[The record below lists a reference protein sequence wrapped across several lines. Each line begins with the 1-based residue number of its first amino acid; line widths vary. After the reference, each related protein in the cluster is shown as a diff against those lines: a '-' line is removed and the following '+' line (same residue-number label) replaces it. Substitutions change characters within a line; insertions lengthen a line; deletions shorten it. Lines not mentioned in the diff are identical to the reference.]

1 MTLPVRRSLPLL
13 CILLLLVLGLVVFL
27 RPPAIDEAPTPEPL
41 PTEEPQLSSL
51 ASAPDWSELD
61 AMQNRV
67 SAETFE
73 ELLRSIYALPNSW
86 EDYFTILSEADGIE
100 IQKSYQRDDRYRL
113 QTAFASAEPPAPL
126 PPLDQ
131 IHIAID
137 PGHIGGDFAEL
148 EQRSFDPT
156 PGDDSDLPVREGDLS
171 LATARH
177 LQPLLEELG
186 ARVTLVRE
194 TAEPVTES
202 QPEDFMAEFGDRV
215 LANQIFYR
223 TAEIRARADLLN
235 EVIQPDL
242 ILCLHYNAEGWSDPA
257 EPWSA
262 KNHFHIILN
271 GAYMAGEVA
280 NEDQR
285 FEMVRNL
292 LARSTERALP
302 LAQTISDV
310 FLRETALSP
319 FAYSAEAPA
328 MRLDPERPIFARNL
342 LANRLY
348 VAPTIFLEPYIMN
361 NREVFARVQL
371 GDYEGLQEVD
381 GIPRRSLVREY
392 AEVLAQGIVE
402 FYQK

>member
-1 MTLPVRRSLPLL
+1 MRRSFPLL
-13 CILLLLVLGLVVFL
+13 CILLLLVVGLVVFL
-27 RPPAIDEAPTPEPL
+27 RRTPVKTPPAPEPVL
-41 PTEEPQLSSL
+41 VYEPQLSSL
-51 ASAPDWSELD
+51 ASAPDWDELD
-61 AMQNRV
+61 TLQNAV

-73 ELLRSIYALPNSW
+73 ELLRTVYALPNSW
-86 EDYFTILSEADGIE
+86 EDYFTIAPAPDAIE
-100 IQKSYQRDDRYRL
+100 IQKSFDPADRYQL
-113 QTAFASAEPPAPL
+113 STEFAPTGPPEPL
-126 PPLDQ
+126 PPLDE

-137 PGHIGGDFAEL
+137 PGHIGGEYAEL

-156 PGDDSDLPVREGDLS
+156 PDDDSDIPVREGDLS

-177 LQPLLEELG
+177 LKRLLEGLG
-186 ARVTLVRE
+186 ATVTLVRE
-194 TAEPVTES
+194 TGEPVTKS
-202 QPEDFMAEFGDRV
+202 KPEDFMAEFGDRV
-215 LANQIFYR
+215 LAEQIFYR
-223 TAEIRARADLLN
+223 TAEIRARADLVN
-235 EVIQPDL
+235 DVIQPDL

-257 EPWSA
+257 EPWSP

-292 LARSTERALP
+292 LSRSTERALP
-302 LAQTISDV
+302 MAQTISDV
-310 FLRETALSP
+310 FLRETTLKP
-319 FAYSAEAPA
+319 FRYSAQSPA
-328 MRLDPERPIFARNL
+328 MRLDPKRPIFARNL

-348 VAPTIFLEPYIMN
+348 EAPTIFLEPYIMN

-371 GDYEGLQEVD
+371 GDYEGLQEVN

-392 AEVLAQGIVE
+392 AEVLTQGIVE